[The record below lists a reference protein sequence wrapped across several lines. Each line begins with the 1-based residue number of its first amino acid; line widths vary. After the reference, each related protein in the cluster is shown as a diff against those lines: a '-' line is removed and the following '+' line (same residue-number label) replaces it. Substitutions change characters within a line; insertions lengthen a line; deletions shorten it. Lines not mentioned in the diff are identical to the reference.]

1 MTHEQLAIAVASIL
15 APFFISFVKKVLR
28 WEGNKAYWLAFI
40 LSVLI
45 AVITGIATGRLP
57 ELSGDP
63 IAFVNA
69 LAAYFGVIFAVAQAC
84 YKILTTG
91 LLGLKVTWLRTRPEA
106 PA

>member
-1 MTHEQLAIAVASIL
+1 MSHEQLAIAIATII

-69 LAAYFGVIFAVAQAC
+69 LAAYAGIIFTIAQAA
-84 YKILTTG
+84 YKILTV
-91 LLGLKVTWLRTRPEA
+91 GLKVKWLRTKPEA